1 MFKLFPLVIY
11 TDGATEGYLKNGN
24 INLDDLVIIKLEME
38 KNLKIGIIGAGIQ
51 GVCNALFLQK
61 KGYQVTLFD
70 KDEPGNLSAS
80 YGNAGHFSPYA
91 SIPLNRPD
99 ILTDVP
105 AMLLSSSGPLAV
117 KWNYVPK
124 MIPWFLKFLKNCST
138 KNMMHTAKYMHQI
151 LDLALPAYDELFDEI
166 DLSGLVENKGIMYI
180 WNDQN
185 LKSRELEINI
195 RNEIGAEQQLLN
207 QKEIHD
213 LEPNIKK
220 IYHAGVFYKKARH
233 ARNPKKI
240 LLKLL
245 DLFLKKDGKFLKLN
259 VQDITFDNEKPIL
272 KSDVQTFI
280 FDRVV
285 IACGAFS
292 KKLTDKLDE
301 KIPLDTERGYHVH
314 FKGCDHLVSRPVV
327 FTNRGFGMTPME
339 QGLRVV
345 GTVEFGGLENPLS
358 KGRIKNLVNNAKYML
373 DGLPEHEDE
382 WLGFRPT
389 LPDYLPVIG
398 PSKNY
403 KNVFYSFGHH
413 HLGWTLAAISGK
425 IISNMIANKN
435 TNLNL
440 EPYSSKRF

>member
-1 MFKLFPLVIY
+1 
-11 TDGATEGYLKNGN
+11 
-24 INLDDLVIIKLEME
+24 ME
-38 KNLKIGIIGAGIQ
+38 KDLKIGIIGTGIQ

-61 KGYQVTLFD
+61 KGYQITLFD

-105 AMLLSSSGPLAV
+105 AMLLSSSGPLAL

-180 WNDQN
+180 WNDKN

-233 ARNPKKI
+233 ARNPKRI
-240 LLKLL
+240 LLKLF
-245 DLFLKKDGKFLKLN
+245 DLFLKKGGKFLKLN
-259 VQDITFDNEKPIL
+259 IKDITFDNEKPTL
-272 KSDVQTFI
+272 KSEAQQFTF
-280 FDRVV
+280 DKVV

-292 KKLTDKLDE
+292 KKLTDKLNE
-301 KIPLDTERGYHVH
+301 KIPLDTERGYHIH
-314 FKGCDHLVSRPVV
+314 FKGCEHLISRPVV
-327 FTNRGFGMTPME
+327 FQNRGFGMTPME
-339 QGLRVV
+339 EGLRVV

-358 KGRIKNLVNNAKYML
+358 KSRIKNLVNNARYLL
-373 DGLPEHEDE
+373 DGLPDDHENE

-403 KNVFYSFGHH
+403 KNIFYSFGHH

-425 IISNMIANKN
+425 IISKMIADKK